1 MKKTIFNTAY
11 QNDTANKVVV
21 GLERISEAFKVLLWE
36 HAKVAGLSP
45 IQIQILL
52 FIAHHKLDMCTV
64 SYLAQ
69 EFNVTK
75 PTISDAVKALLKKE
89 LIQKKTASTD
99 SRSYAISLTQNGET
113 LLLQIEDFALPIKN
127 QLEHIDQA
135 EVKQLY
141 HTITKL
147 IHGLN
152 KSGILNIQR
161 NCHSCAFYEKK
172 GKGHYCNFLKQP
184 LENHEIRLDCPEY
197 ESKPTGTTT

>member
-36 HAKVAGLSP
+36 HAKVVGLSP

-69 EFNVTK
+69 EFNITK

-89 LIQKKTASTD
+89 LIQKKTVSTD
-99 SRSYAISLTQNGET
+99 SRSYAIALTPKGKT
-113 LLLQIEDFALPIKN
+113 LLLQIEDFALPIKD

-152 KSGILNIQR
+152 KSGILSIQR
-161 NCHSCAFYEKK
+161 NCHSCIFYEKK
-172 GKGHYCNFLKQP
+172 AKSHYCNFLKQP

-197 ESKPTGTTT
+197 ESKPTGTAS

>member
-11 QNDTANKVVV
+11 QNDTTHKVIV

-36 HAKVAGLSP
+36 HAKVVGLSP

-52 FIAHHKLDMCTV
+52 FIANHKIEMCTV

-69 EFNVTK
+69 EFNITK
-75 PTISDAVKALLKKE
+75 PTVSDAVKILLKKE
-89 LIQKKTASTD
+89 LIQKKTVSTD
-99 SRSYAISLTQNGET
+99 SRSYAIALTKKGET
-113 LLLQIEDFALPIKN
+113 LLLQIEDFALPIKH
-127 QLEHIDQA
+127 QLETIDQA
-135 EVKQLY
+135 EIKQLY
-141 HTITKL
+141 HTITTL

-152 KSGILNIQR
+152 KSGILSIQR

-172 GKGHYCNFLKQP
+172 AKGHYCNFLKQP

-197 ESKPTGTTT
+197 ETQPTGTTS

>member
-11 QNDTANKVVV
+11 QDDIANKVVV

-36 HAKVAGLSP
+36 HAKVVGLSP
-45 IQIQILL
+45 IQIQIVL
-52 FIAHHKLDMCTV
+52 FVAHHKLEMCTV

-69 EFNVTK
+69 EFNITK
-75 PTISDAVKALLKKE
+75 PTVSDAVKALLKKE

-99 SRSYAISLTQNGET
+99 SRSYAIALTKKGNE
-113 LLLQIEDFALPIKN
+113 LLLQIENFALPVKH
-127 QLEHIDQA
+127 QLENIDED

-147 IHGLN
+147 IYGLN
-152 KSGILNIQR
+152 KTGILSVQR

-172 GKGHYCNFLKQP
+172 GKGHYCNYLKQP
-184 LENHEIRLDCPEY
+184 LEHHEIRLDCPEY
-197 ESKPTGTTT
+197 EVKPTGTPV